1 MAKLVIGSRGNVYL
15 FNSIKMETLSEILN
29 ILYPQYRV
37 VSEPLHLDNDI
48 FIIVNSANYNE
59 TNCPVSGRL
68 FQCFGDKYTPTY
80 KEIEFKKKYV
90 SIQISD
96 SKDWSLIGKSENG
109 QMVDI
114 VYNKET
120 KLFEEK

>member
-1 MAKLVIGSRGNVYL
+1 
-15 FNSIKMETLSEILN
+15 METLSETLN
-29 ILYPQYRV
+29 FLYPQYKV

-48 FIIVNSANYNE
+48 FIIVNLSNYNE
-59 TNCPVSGRL
+59 NNCPVSGRL
-68 FQCFGDKYTPTY
+68 FQCLGDKYTPTY

-96 SKDWSLIGKSENG
+96 SNDWSLIGKLENR
-109 QMVDI
+109 QTVDI
-114 VYNKET
+114 IYNKET